1 MTIWITRIVVPSRT
15 ASACYDHHGSGR
27 ERDTED
33 EVERANHGEVQDDAP
48 GTQPSGRQHQPD
60 WNQKSAE
67 AGAIDQRKDGQRNI
81 DLKTHR

>member
-1 MTIWITRIVVPSRT
+1 LDNPDHGVVEEAAELLDNR
-15 ASACYDHHGSGR
+15 HRSGR

-48 GTQPSGRQHQPD
+48 GAQPSWRQHQPD

-67 AGAIDQRKDGQRNI
+67 AGAVDQGKYGQRRI